1 MSGSQVDISG
11 VPALF
16 YRFSSGAV
24 RTFLGREAIDQYQL
38 DEASIR
44 SQMRIEPEGDRDRI
58 VSSWL
63 KLKAEEGAYA
73 LDRRALS
80 RGLEGQDLTLFV
92 ADFAWPKRVPAAV
105 YQITVYECRDG
116 TVTRQAAQSFPVI
129 RVGLPAWLS
138 SLANDRAVWYGVGA
152 ALVAGLLGLGTDRLM
167 AWLFRTRRA

>member
-1 MSGSQVDISG
+1 
-11 VPALF
+11 LF

-24 RTFLGREAIDQYQL
+24 RTFLRREAIDQYQL

-44 SQMRIEPEGDRDRI
+44 SQMRIEPEGDRDQI

-80 RGLEGQDLTLFV
+80 LGLNGQRLALYV

-105 YQITVYECRDG
+105 YQVTVYECQNGSVIRY
-116 TVTRQAAQSFPVI
+116 AEQSFPVV
-129 RVGLPAWLS
+129 RVGFPEWLS
-138 SLANDRAVWYGVGA
+138 SLSNNRAIWYGVGA
-152 ALVAGLLGLGTDRLM
+152 ALVAALLGFGTDRLM
-167 AWLFRTRRA
+167 ALFSRKRRA